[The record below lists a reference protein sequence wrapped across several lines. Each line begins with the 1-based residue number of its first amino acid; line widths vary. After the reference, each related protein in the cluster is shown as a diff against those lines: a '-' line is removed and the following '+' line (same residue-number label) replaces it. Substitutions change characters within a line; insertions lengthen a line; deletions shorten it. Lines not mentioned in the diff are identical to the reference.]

1 MKKII
6 NYTVLALTFLLITLS
21 AYAQEGKE
29 VIKQSRDLPAFNN
42 IVVGGAF
49 EIFLTQGEPQS
60 VEVETNARFMEN
72 VSTEVDGNTLYISSK
87 GIKNISELNI
97 YLTIPVVETIE
108 ISGAAELHGE
118 NAIKADNLDILSSG
132 ASEVRLTLEANNL
145 VTSLSGASEVKLT
158 GKAAT
163 HTGEVSGAA
172 SLYARDLETKKT
184 TMTVSGAGSAYVW
197 ATDEI
202 AGDVSG
208 AGNLDYSGNPENKLM
223 RANEATVYSGDE
235 DSVRVRVAGI
245 DIEVKEGPDTVRIKA
260 GNRVLIIDDNGEVRY
275 ERSKRHKFN
284 GHWAGFDIG
293 LNGYVNGDYN
303 MNFPKEYE
311 YLDLRMEKSI
321 AIGINFF
328 EQNIR
333 LSKNQ
338 KWGMLTGLGLGF
350 NDYRFLKPTQLSM
363 DSSTLEGYLYDGVS
377 IRKSKL
383 SLMYLTLPLILE
395 FQTNPWCKKNSF
407 HFGAGMVMG
416 TRLMSHTKVYF
427 NEYNKDYTL
436 NQYDPETGKYQAV
449 YMATSPN
456 TAKVKH
462 YGDWYLNPFKFDA
475 TVRVG
480 WGVLNLFATFSVNSL
495 FREGKGPELYPWS
508 AGISLVNF

>member
-6 NYTVLALTFLLITLS
+6 NYTVLALAFLLMSLS

-29 VIKQSRDLPAFNN
+29 VIKQLRDLPAFNN

-97 YLTIPVVETIE
+97 YLTIPVVEAIE

-118 NAIKADNLDILSSG
+118 NAIKADKLDILSSG
-132 ASEVRLTLEANNL
+132 ASEVRLTLEANQL

-172 SLYARDLETKKT
+172 SLYARDLETEKT

-197 ATDEI
+197 ATEEI

-208 AGNLDYSGNPENKLM
+208 AGDLDYSGNPENKLM

-383 SLMYLTLPLILE
+383 SVMYLTLPLIFE